1 MEREGNFLDKEG
13 RPANL
18 LPAQVNQGI
27 LFLCPNQAPLFHRT
41 RGQLHLL
48 LLHRLNRQLHLPL
61 RQEISSGLCYAPR
74 FEVAPRL
81 FYARYCCRFATV
93 PPLAFGAPPFLFAS
107 PFAWIL
113 SQFRNG
119 RESHR
124 RKRHQF
130 RSRDDELF
138 HSLVQICQHDGS
150 QSAGRIAEGWDPGKL
165 LRLHQDGKFGR
176 EHDDADD

>member
-1 MEREGNFLDKEG
+1 MEREGKFLDKEG

-48 LLHRLNRQLHLPL
+48 LLHRLNRQRHLPL

-81 FYARYCCRFATV
+81 FYARLLLSLRDSPTLGLRRAPFSIRFAFCLDIV
-93 PPLAFGAPPFLFAS
+93 PVPERSGKPSSKAS
-107 PFAWIL
+107 SI
-113 SQFRNG
+113 SQPG
-119 RESHR
+119 RRTIRRPGTNRSAR
-124 RKRHQF
+124 RKSISAPSCHEAGLWETITLT
-130 RSRDDELF
+130 SRRQ
-138 HSLVQICQHDGS
+138 VQ
-150 QSAGRIAEGWDPGKL
+150 AGTR
-165 LRLHQDGKFGR
+165 RR
-176 EHDDADD
+176 

>member
-1 MEREGNFLDKEG
+1 MDVIRRRRANKVEREGNFQDKEG

-81 FYARYCCRFATV
+81 FYA
-93 PPLAFGAPPFLFAS
+93 FAS
-107 PFAWIL
+107 R
-113 SQFRNG
+113 Q
-119 RESHR
+119 SHPWPSAR
-124 RKRHQF
+124 P
-130 RSRDDELF
+130 LF
-138 HSLVQICQHDGS
+138 YS
-150 QSAGRIAEGWDPGKL
+150 
-165 LRLHQDGKFGR
+165 LRLLLGYLRSGEVPCRAARIDSLKFTLLVFR
-176 EHDDADD
+176 CLIENHTSC